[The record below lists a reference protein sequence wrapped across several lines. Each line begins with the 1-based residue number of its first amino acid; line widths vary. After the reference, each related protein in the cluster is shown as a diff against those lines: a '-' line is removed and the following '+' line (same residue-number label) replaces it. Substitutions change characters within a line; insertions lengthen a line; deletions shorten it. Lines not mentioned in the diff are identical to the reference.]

1 MACDFYETSSPIG
14 GGSPWTKD
22 ASKADLTLNLYARR
36 LAVENLKDND
46 EAWVYLSACIGRSEL
61 PSAVLKARKGDK
73 FTEQPLVAESR
84 PSILIER
91 LGLNKPVFAKLCRD
105 GLL

>member
-1 MACDFYETSSPIG
+1 M
-14 GGSPWTKD
+14 
-22 ASKADLTLNLYARR
+22 TLNLYARR

-61 PSAVLKARKGDK
+61 PSAVLKVRKGDK

-91 LGLNKPVFAKLCRD
+91 LGLNKPVFAKLCRE